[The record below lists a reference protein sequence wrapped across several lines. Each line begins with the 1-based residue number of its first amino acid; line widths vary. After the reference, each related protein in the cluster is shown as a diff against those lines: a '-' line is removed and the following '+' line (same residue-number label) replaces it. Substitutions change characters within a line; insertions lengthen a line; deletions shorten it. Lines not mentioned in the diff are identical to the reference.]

1 MQLSDVKRLIRHGE
15 NATIEFKAKMRHPE
29 KVVKELV
36 AFANTAGGHL
46 FIGVH
51 DDGSLAGVKYPEDEI
66 FALDRA
72 IEKYCKPAFE
82 YTVHI
87 IDLTEDSSVVVYEV
101 PASDNKAHCVVN
113 NELLHG
119 RQAFVRVADRSIKAS
134 KHVKEIL
141 DRQSKNKSIQFNFGD
156 KEKLLM
162 TYLEN
167 NETIT
172 VNEFKKISGRN
183 YYQASRTLIL
193 MVLANVLEI
202 HPHEKE
208 DFYTLKGVGLG

>member
-1 MQLSDVKRLIRHGE
+1 MELSEVKRLIRHGE
-15 NATIEFKAKMRHPE
+15 NATIEFKTKIRHPE

-82 YTVHI
+82 YSIYTV
-87 IDLTEDSSVVVYEV
+87 DLTEDSYIVVYKV
-101 PASDNKAHCVVN
+101 PPSDNRAHCVVN
-113 NELLHG
+113 KELLHG

-141 DRQSKNKSIQFNFGD
+141 DRQRKNKSIQFSFGE

-162 TYLEN
+162 TYLEDH
-167 NETIT
+167 ETIT
-172 VNEFKKISGRN
+172 VNQFKTISGRN

-202 HPHEKE
+202 HPSEKE
-208 DFYTLKGVGLG
+208 DFYTLKGVAV